1 MKNLV
6 HLILVWCITGTSSAD
21 PLAIHGMLLFGEST
35 TYISH
40 LPMFHVPHDY
50 QLLAQVDLSD
60 LTNSSTLAK
69 YQQAKQTSVHF
80 TIVPKP
86 MDLTKVIDGTI
97 TSFPADIYQGHFE
110 RGGTLIGPAMVTVKD
125 QLMKNKIVKTK
136 GPSLDFLSFG
146 QSGEYY
152 LIHVIAGQPTY
163 DAIYKTTSPT
173 TTVFPPCGRAFCPNP
188 YDLPIS
194 DDVLPLTITA
204 TDLSLGA
211 KHPVNTQ
218 IGAAFSPRVTVNNP
232 IYIEYNELA
241 H

>member
-6 HLILVWCITGTSSAD
+6 NLILVLCLAGTSNAD
-21 PLAIHGMLLFGEST
+21 QLAIHGMLLFGENT

-69 YQQAKQTSVHF
+69 WQQAKQTSALF

-97 TSFPADIYQGHFE
+97 TFFPVDIYQGHFE
-110 RGGTLIGPAMVTVKD
+110 RGGTLIGPAIVTVKD
-125 QLMKNKIVKTK
+125 QLIKSKIVKTN
-136 GPSLDFLSFG
+136 GPSLDFLVFG

-152 LIHVIAGQPTY
+152 LIHMIRGQPTY
-163 DAIYKTTSPT
+163 DAIYKATSPT
-173 TTVFPPCGRAFCPNP
+173 TTIFPPCTRLFCPDP

-194 DDVLPLTITA
+194 DDALPLTITA
-204 TDLSLGA
+204 TDLTLGA
-211 KHPVNTQ
+211 QHPVNTQ
-218 IGAAFSPRVTVNNP
+218 IGTPFSHRVTVSNP